1 MSTTYRIAEVAQRSG
16 FTPAALRYYED
27 IGLVAPA
34 GRTDAGYRLYD
45 ETSLERLRFIARAK
59 QLGCSL
65 DEIADLVTAWDGG
78 RCAPV
83 QDRLRS
89 TVEAKIND
97 AHAQIAALTL
107 LAADLQRAAATLSTQ
122 PVDGPC
128 DDTCGCTTDAA
139 LPTTSTSV
147 PLVAKATASAEEP
160 DRAAPIACTLDGG
173 DMATRLDEWNAL
185 LTDEHGLLG
194 GVTARRRLDDGGL
207 RLEFGPGADV
217 AEIARLAAAEQECCR
232 FFHFALTIDDRG
244 VALEVHAPPDG
255 EPVLAALFGTAAA

>member
-1 MSTTYRIAEVAQRSG
+1 MSTTYRIAQVAQRSG

-34 GRTDAGYRLYD
+34 SRTDAGYRLYD

-83 QDRLRS
+83 QDHLCT

-107 LAADLQRAAATLSTQ
+107 LAADLQRAAAILSTE

-128 DDTCGCTTDAA
+128 DDTCGCTTDTAV
-139 LPTTSTSV
+139 PTTPTSV
-147 PLVAKATASAEEP
+147 PLVAKAAASAEEP

-173 DMATRLDEWNAL
+173 DMATRLDEWN
-185 LTDEHGLLG
+185 GLLA
-194 GVTARRRLDDGGL
+194 GVTARQRIDDGGL

-217 AEIARLAAAEQECCR
+217 AEIARLAAAEQGCCR
-232 FFHFALTIDDRG
+232 FFHFALMIDDRG

-255 EPVLAALFGTAAA
+255 EPVLAALFGPAAA

>member
-1 MSTTYRIAEVAQRSG
+1 MSTTYRIAQVAHRSG

-34 GRTDAGYRLYD
+34 SRTDAGYRLYD

-83 QDRLRS
+83 QDRLRT

-97 AHAQIAALTL
+97 AHAQIAALTI
-107 LAADLQRAAATLSTQ
+107 LAADLQRAAAILSTE

-128 DDTCGCTTDAA
+128 DDTCGCTTDTAV
-139 LPTTSTSV
+139 PTTPTSV
-147 PLVAKATASAEEP
+147 PLVAKAAATAEGPEGP
-160 DRAAPIACTLDGG
+160 APIACTLDGG

-185 LTDEHGLLG
+185 LA
-194 GVTARRRLDDGGL
+194 GVTARRRIDDGGL

-217 AEIARLAAAEQECCR
+217 AEIARLAAAEQGCCR
-232 FFHFALTIDDRG
+232 FFHFALVIDDRG

>member
-1 MSTTYRIAEVAQRSG
+1 MSTTYRIAQVAQRSG

-34 GRTDAGYRLYD
+34 SRTDAGYRLYD

-83 QDRLRS
+83 QDRLRT
-89 TVEAKIND
+89 TVETKIND

-107 LAADLQRAAATLSTQ
+107 LAADLQRAAATLSTE

-128 DDTCGCTTDAA
+128 DDTCGCTTDTAV
-139 LPTTSTSV
+139 PTTPTSV

-160 DRAAPIACTLDGG
+160 EGAAPIACTLDGG

-185 LTDEHGLLG
+185 LA
-194 GVTARRRLDDGGL
+194 GVTARRRLGDGGL
-207 RLEFGPGADV
+207 RLEFGPGAGV
-217 AEIARLAAAEQECCR
+217 AEIARLAAAEQGCCR
-232 FFHFALTIDDRG
+232 FFHFALMIDDRG

>member
-1 MSTTYRIAEVAQRSG
+1 MSTTYRIAQVAQRSG

-34 GRTDAGYRLYD
+34 SRTDAGYRLYD

-83 QDRLRS
+83 QDRLRT
-89 TVEAKIND
+89 TVETKIND

-107 LAADLQRAAATLSTQ
+107 LAADLQRAAATLSTE

-128 DDTCGCTTDAA
+128 DDTCGCTTDTAV
-139 LPTTSTSV
+139 PTTPTSV

-160 DRAAPIACTLDGG
+160 EGAAPIACTLDGG

-185 LTDEHGLLG
+185 LA
-194 GVTARRRLDDGGL
+194 GVTARRRLGDGGL

-217 AEIARLAAAEQECCR
+217 AEIAQLAAAEQGCCR
-232 FFHFALTIDDRG
+232 FFHFALVIDDRG

>member
-34 GRTDAGYRLYD
+34 GRSDAGYRLYD

-83 QDRLRS
+83 QDRLRI

-107 LAADLQRAAATLSTQ
+107 LAADLQRAVATLSTE

-128 DDTCGCTTDAA
+128 DDTCGCTTDTA
-139 LPTTSTSV
+139 LPTTPTSV
-147 PLVAKATASAEEP
+147 PLVAQATASAEEP
-160 DRAAPIACTLDGG
+160 DRAPPIACTLDAG

-185 LTDEHGLLG
+185 LA

-217 AEIARLAAAEQECCR
+217 AEIARLAAAEQWCCR
-232 FFHFALTIDDRG
+232 FFHFALMIDDRG
-244 VALEVHAPPDG
+244 VALEMHAPPDG

>member
-1 MSTTYRIAEVAQRSG
+1 MSTTYRIAQVAQRSG

-34 GRTDAGYRLYD
+34 SRTDAGYRLYD

-83 QDRLRS
+83 QDRLRT
-89 TVEAKIND
+89 TVETKIND
-97 AHAQIAALTL
+97 AHAQIAALTV
-107 LAADLQRAAATLSTQ
+107 LAADLQRAAATLSTE

-128 DDTCGCTTDAA
+128 DDTCGCTTDTAV
-139 LPTTSTSV
+139 PTTPTSV

-160 DRAAPIACTLDGG
+160 EGAAPIACTLDGG

-185 LTDEHGLLG
+185 LA
-194 GVTARRRLDDGGL
+194 GVTARRRLGDGGL
-207 RLEFGPGADV
+207 RLEFGPGAGV
-217 AEIARLAAAEQECCR
+217 AEIARLAAAEQGCCR
-232 FFHFALTIDDRG
+232 FFHFALMIDDRG